1 MNNIEEIVD
10 KVLFVGGFKTK
21 KKLAEWLGIDPSA
34 INQWVKSKNIPTN
47 HLKKIEEILS
57 ATNSP
62 TSLHVNTITATK
74 LSPKMDEL
82 VRWFSVLDKDD
93 QKRIYNEIKAL
104 ADKKLDLSHL

>member
-1 MNNIEEIVD
+1 MDNKEFLEKRLQIGYSQDKLGEVLGISKRQIINIEKGISPIKDVYAKTLSEI
-10 KVLFVGGFKTK
+10 FHN
-21 KKLAEWLGIDPSA
+21 SA
-34 INQWVKSKNIPTN
+34 P
-47 HLKKIEEILS
+47 H
-57 ATNSP
+57 SP
-62 TSLHVNTITATK
+62 LHVTTVTATK

>member
-1 MNNIEEIVD
+1 MDVRQKLDEIRVSLGVSTDEELSVLLKTSKANVD
-10 KVLFVGGFKTK
+10 
-21 KKLAEWLGIDPSA
+21 S
-34 INQWVKSKNIPTN
+34 WVKRKSIPEKWL
-47 HLKKIEEILS
+47 LKIGQMHQ
-57 ATNSP
+57 SP